1 LKKLSVAAFY
11 GIIAGLFLVLFT
23 TGTYL
28 AGVNVYLGGIVYL
41 GYAVL
46 IGLAAAATLAA
57 RKRNGG
63 WLEFQAG
70 VRTCF
75 TVFVIGLGAQTLF
88 IWLLLN
94 EIDPH
99 FKQLV
104 WQALV
109 KNTGDVARRF
119 GMSDEM
125 ALKAM
130 AEQQSKDPF
139 TLGRMLTGLAFYFIV
154 YFIIS
159 LLIAAVVKRKKN
171 VN

>member
-11 GIIAGLFLVLFT
+11 GIIAGLFLILFT

-28 AGVNVYLGGIVYL
+28 AGVAAYLGWIVYL

-57 RKRNGG
+57 KKRNGG
-63 WLEFQAG
+63 YLEFQVALK
-70 VRTCF
+70 TCF
-75 TVFVIGLGAQTLF
+75 TVIVIGLVAQTLF

-94 EIDPH
+94 VIDLH
-99 FKQLV
+99 FHQVV
-104 WQALV
+104 WQAV
-109 KNTGDVARRF
+109 IKNAEAAYRRF
-119 GMSDEM
+119 GMTDDQVDKMIVEVRD
-125 ALKAM
+125 
-130 AEQQSKDPF
+130 KDPF
-139 TLGRMLTGLAFYFIV
+139 TLGRMLTGLAFYFII

-159 LLIAAVVKRKKN
+159 LLIAAVVRKKKN